1 MYGEKAVSATKKMAA
16 SASDAELSEDL
27 AALRKDLAALRDDVI
42 ALGAKKAVDAGEAF
56 DESVSKL
63 RERAEKFISS
73 ADKEGRAAMSA
84 VEQNVQENPLAS
96 LGAAAAIG
104 FLLGRAVLRK

>member
-1 MYGEKAVSATKKMAA
+1 MYGDKAVAATKKMAA
-16 SASDAELSEDL
+16 SASEGDFSEDL
-27 AALRKDLAALRDDVI
+27 AALRKDLAALRDDVL
-42 ALGAKKAVDAGEAF
+42 ALGAKKAVDTGEAL
-56 DESVSKL
+56 DEGITKV

-84 VEQNVQENPLAS
+84 VEKNVQENPLAS